1 MKKRIASIFTVLTML
16 LMLVPAG
23 VFADD
28 PISYLDADGMRQ
40 ECNEYT
46 LITSNTTSTTT
57 LNDGCWYVVQGT
69 VNVTGNLTV
78 NGKVHLILTDGS
90 SLTVT
95 SSVRVNA
102 GNEFTVYCQSND
114 PDTMGKL
121 TANGNAS
128 MYNAAIGGT
137 NGKDCGTITIN
148 GGIIKADPGAS
159 SGAAGIGGGGKG
171 SGGTITINGGYVT
184 AYGSQYGAAIGGGSG
199 PESSMGASCGNIT
212 INGGTV
218 EAIVKSNGKGSAIG
232 SGAYYSGDE
241 GSITINGGTVTATT
255 SGKGAAIGG
264 GQSANGGTIIITDG
278 EVKAVHTGPN
288 QQGAAIGGGQGKSGG
303 NITIKGGQVIA
314 NTESLGAAI
323 GGDSSCSAGT
333 IIIEGGTVKATSTGS
348 GAAIGSV
355 ANDSTVTIAP
365 QTGHYIAV
373 KSGTGETTASDIEGS
388 PFLSN
393 SEIQSLI
400 AASKYVSCET
410 GKATIYT
417 ITLNPNGGTCSS
429 ASATTDLN
437 GKLTT
442 LPDPVRDGYTF
453 DGWYT
458 ATDGGEKVT
467 TETEFTEDTTIY
479 AHWLSQDTGVTS
491 VTVSGMAGTVDG
503 TDITVVLPKGTAAL
517 PTNEDAIKIFL
528 ADTGATVSDLTT
540 TDNGSTW
547 TFTVTAKDGTKQKY
561 TIHVSIEIET
571 FTVTVLN
578 DENGNASASSNSAQE
593 NTEITLTA
601 TPNTGYQFKEWQV
614 VKGNVTIQ
622 NNKFIMPAENV
633 TIQAVFEPIPPVVE
647 EYLVTFDAN
656 GGTASVTS
664 ATTSGGKL
672 ESLPDASRTGYIFT
686 GWYTENGELVTVD
699 TVFTKDTTL
708 YAGWRFIPVYVPDIP
723 PYNPGG
729 SSSGSTSGGNTGSG
743 TVKPSEP
750 EFEWVRRDGYTYL
763 YVDSRMMTGWYQE
776 ENGDWY
782 WFDEDTGIMS
792 EDCWEKIDNVWYA
805 FDDTGVMATGWRY
818 IDGYWYYFKD
828 WGGMATG
835 WQYIDGVW
843 YYFYSSGV
851 MAANAWVQTGG
862 YWYYLTGSGSMATSR
877 WIEWKGEWYYLY
889 SSGIMA
895 TNATI
900 DGYYVNS
907 DGVWVQ

>member
-23 VFADD
+23 VFAESD
-28 PISYLDADGMRQ
+28 PISYLDEKGISQ
-40 ECNEYT
+40 VCNDYT
-46 LITSNTTSTTT
+46 EINLRSEELTS
-57 LNDGCWYVVQGT
+57 GWYVVKDT
-69 VNVTGNLTV
+69 VITTKLIVEGE
-78 NGKVHLILTDGS
+78 VHLILTNGS
-90 SLTVT
+90 SLTVN

-102 GNEFTVYCQSND
+102 GNKFTVYCQSKNLNE
-114 PDTMGKL
+114 MGKL
-121 TANGNAS
+121 TAKAIN
-128 MYNAAIGGT
+128 YNAAIGGY
-137 NGKDCGTITIN
+137 NSNNCGTITIN
-148 GGIIKADPGAS
+148 GGIINAIPNS
-159 SGAAGIGGGGKG
+159 SGAAAGIGGGGSG
-171 SGGTITINGGYVT
+171 SGGTITINGGQVT

-199 PESSMGASCGNIT
+199 PESNMGASCGNIT

-218 EAIVKSNGKGSAIG
+218 EAKVESNGQGAAIG
-232 SGAYYSGDE
+232 SGARYSGDE
-241 GSITINGGTVTATT
+241 GSITIKGGTVNATS
-255 SGKGAAIGG
+255 SGTGAAIGG
-264 GQSANGGTIIITDG
+264 GHLTSGGTITIIDG
-278 EVKAVHTGPN
+278 NVTATHTGSTK
-288 QQGAAIGGGQGKSGG
+288 QGAAIGGGQAGSGG
-303 NITIKGGQVIA
+303 NITIKGGQVTA

-323 GGDSSCSAGT
+323 GGDSSYPAGT
-333 IIIEGGTVKATSTGS
+333 IIIKGGTVTATSTGN

-373 KSGTGETTASDIEGS
+373 NSGINETTASDIAGS
-388 PFLSN
+388 PFYLN
-393 SEIQSLI
+393 SAEIQSLI

-417 ITLNPNGGTCSS
+417 ITLNPNGGTGSPTS
-429 ASATTDLN
+429 ANTNLY

-453 DGWYT
+453 VGWYT
-458 ATDGGEKVT
+458 ATVDGDKVT
-467 TETEFTEDTTIY
+467 TETEFTENTTIY
-479 AHWLSQDTGVTS
+479 AHWLSQNTGVTS
-491 VTVSGMAGTVDG
+491 VTVSGTTGTVNG
-503 TDITVVLPKGTAAL
+503 TNITVVLPKGTAAL
-517 PTNEDAIKIFL
+517 PTDQSEINIVP
-528 ADTGATVSDLTT
+528 ADGAKVSELTT
-540 TDNGSTW
+540 ADNGSTW
-547 TFTVTAKDGTKQKY
+547 TFTVTAKDGTEQKY

-571 FTVTVLN
+571 FTVTVQN
-578 DENGNASASSNSAQE
+578 DGNGTASASPTPAPE
-593 NTEITLTA
+593 NTTITLNA

-614 VKGNVTIQ
+614 ISGGVTIE
-622 NNKFIMPAENV
+622 NNKFIMPAANV
-633 TIQAVFEPIPPVVE
+633 TIKAVFEPIPPVVE

-672 ESLPDASRTGYIFT
+672 ESLPDAFRTGYIFT
-686 GWYTENGELVTVD
+686 GWYTENGDLVTVD

-723 PYNPGG
+723 SYNPGG
-729 SSSGSTSGGNTGSG
+729 SSSGSTSGGNTSSG

-805 FDDTGVMATGWRY
+805 FDDFGVMLTGWQE
-818 IDGYWYYFKD
+818 IDGKWYYLKD

-835 WQYIDGVW
+835 WQLIDGVW
-843 YYFYSSGV
+843 YYLRSDGS
-851 MAANAWVQTGG
+851 MAANAWVQTNGQ
-862 YWYYLTGSGSMATSR
+862 WYYLTGSGAMATAR
-877 WIEWKGEWYYLY
+877 WVEWKGDWYYLY

-907 DGVWVQ
+907 NGVWVQ

>member
-23 VFADD
+23 VFAEDE
-28 PISYLDADGMRQ
+28 PIPYLDEKGSSQ
-40 ECNEYT
+40 VCENYT
-46 LITSNTTSTTT
+46 EINSDSET
-57 LNDGCWYVVQGT
+57 LTNGWYVVKDT
-69 VNVTGNLTV
+69 VTTTKLIVEGE
-78 NGKVHLILTDGS
+78 VHLILTDGS

-121 TANGNAS
+121 TANGNNN
-128 MYNAAIGGT
+128 NAAIGGHT
-137 NGKDCGTITIN
+137 GYNCGTITIN
-148 GGIIKADPGAS
+148 GGIIVATAK
-159 SGAAGIGGGGKG
+159 SGTGMAGIGG
-171 SGGTITINGGYVT
+171 SMSHAGGTITINGGQVT
-184 AYGSQYGAAIGGGSG
+184 ASGSTNGAAIGGGGGYDSN
-199 PESSMGASCGNIT
+199 SGASCGTIT

-218 EAIVKSNGKGSAIG
+218 DATAPKGCYGAAIG
-232 SGAYYSGDE
+232 SGAHYSGND

-303 NITIKGGQVIA
+303 NITIKGGQVTA

-373 KSGTGETTASDIEGS
+373 NSGTDETTASDIDGS
-388 PFLSN
+388 PFLSS
-393 SEIQSLI
+393 SEIQNLI
-400 AASKYVSCET
+400 VANKYVSCET

-417 ITLNPNGGTCSS
+417 ITLDPNGGTCSS

-442 LPDPVRDGYTF
+442 LSDPVRDGYTF

-458 ATDGGEKVT
+458 ATVDGDIVT
-467 TETEFTEDTTIY
+467 TETVFTEDTTIY

-491 VTVSGMAGTVDG
+491 VTVSGTTGTVDG
-503 TDITVVLPKGTAAL
+503 TNITVVLPKETTAL
-517 PTNEDAIKIFL
+517 PIDKSAIEIVL
-528 ADTGATVSDLTT
+528 ADTGAAVSELTT
-540 TDNGSTW
+540 VDNGKTW
-547 TFTVTAKDGTKQKY
+547 TFTVTSEDGQNQEY
-561 TIHVSIEIET
+561 TIHVSIAIET
-571 FTVTVLN
+571 FTVTVQS
-578 DENGNASASSNSAQE
+578 DGNGTASASPTPAPE
-593 NTEITLTA
+593 NTTITLNA

-614 VKGNVTIQ
+614 ISGGVTIE
-622 NNKFIMPAENV
+622 NNKFIMPAANV
-633 TIQAVFEPIPPVVE
+633 TIKAVFEPIPPVVE

-672 ESLPDASRTGYIFT
+672 ESLPDAFRTGYIFT
-686 GWYTENGELVTVD
+686 GWYTENGDLVTVD

-723 PYNPGG
+723 SYNPGG
-729 SSSGSTSGGNTGSG
+729 SSSGSTSGGNTSSG

-862 YWYYLTGSGSMATSR
+862 YWYYLTGSGAMATSR

-907 DGVWVQ
+907 NGVWVQ